1 MENGYESEYETNK
14 TNKTMEDTNLEE
26 QNTKANEIADDK
38 ESEQELN
45 DNNTENDS
53 STTKAESGSCESDLP
68 ISDESENEIS
78 EITKLKEENSAL
90 KEKYTRLLAE
100 FENFRKRND
109 KERLTMIDLGAS
121 EVLTK
126 LLPVIDNFDRAIESL
141 NNQNIVLDSNTSE
154 DNQDD
159 ITKKQEE
166 NFTKGIEQIYKQIN
180 KFLDELN
187 VKKIDA
193 LGKQFDPNL
202 HNAVMTDEES
212 DAEEGTITA
221 DLQPGYTYKDQILRH
236 SMVKV
241 KK

>member
-1 MENGYESEYETNK
+1 MENGYENEYETNK
-14 TNKTMEDTNLEE
+14 TNETMEDTNLEE

-38 ESEQELN
+38 ESESEQELN
-45 DNNTENDS
+45 NTTKDTKQDEETGTDETLENQNEELDEISKLTKENTE
-53 STTKAESGSCESDLP
+53 
-68 ISDESENEIS
+68 
-78 EITKLKEENSAL
+78 L

-126 LLPVIDNFDRAIESL
+126 LLPVVDNFDRAIESL
-141 NNQNIVLDSNTSE
+141 NNQNINSDACTSNEVDEST
-154 DNQDD
+154 
-159 ITKKQEE
+159 TKKQEE
-166 NFTKGIEQIYKQIN
+166 NFAKGIEQIYKQMN

>member
-1 MENGYESEYETNK
+1 MENGYENEYETNK
-14 TNKTMEDTNLEE
+14 TNETMEDTNLEE

-38 ESEQELN
+38 ESESEQELN
-45 DNNTENDS
+45 NTTKDTKQDNETSTDETLENQNEELDEISKLTKENTE
-53 STTKAESGSCESDLP
+53 
-68 ISDESENEIS
+68 
-78 EITKLKEENSAL
+78 L

-126 LLPVIDNFDRAIESL
+126 LLPVVDNFDRAIESL
-141 NNQNIVLDSNTSE
+141 NNQNINSDSSTNNEVDES
-154 DNQDD
+154 

-166 NFTKGIEQIYKQIN
+166 NFTKGIEQIYKQMN
-180 KFLDELN
+180 KLLEDLN

>member
-1 MENGYESEYETNK
+1 MENGYENEYETNK
-14 TNKTMEDTNLEE
+14 TNETMEDTNLEE
-26 QNTKANEIADDK
+26 QNTKANEVADDK

-45 DNNTENDS
+45 NTTKDTKQDDETGTDETLENQNEELDEISKLTKENTE
-53 STTKAESGSCESDLP
+53 
-68 ISDESENEIS
+68 
-78 EITKLKEENSAL
+78 L

-141 NNQNIVLDSNTSE
+141 NNQNINSDSSTSNE
-154 DNQDD
+154 VDES
-159 ITKKQEE
+159 TAKKQEE
-166 NFTKGIEQIYKQIN
+166 NFAKGIEQIYKQMN
-180 KFLDELN
+180 KFLEDLN

>member
-1 MENGYESEYETNK
+1 MENGYENEYETNK
-14 TNKTMEDTNLEE
+14 TNETMEDTNLEE

-38 ESEQELN
+38 ESESEQELN
-45 DNNTENDS
+45 NTTKDTKQDNETGTDETLENQNEELDEISKLTKENTE
-53 STTKAESGSCESDLP
+53 
-68 ISDESENEIS
+68 
-78 EITKLKEENSAL
+78 L

-126 LLPVIDNFDRAIESL
+126 LLPVVDNFDRAIESL
-141 NNQNIVLDSNTSE
+141 NNQNINSDSSTNNEVDES
-154 DNQDD
+154 

-166 NFTKGIEQIYKQIN
+166 NFTKGIEQIYKQMN
-180 KFLDELN
+180 KLLEDLN

>member
-1 MENGYESEYETNK
+1 MENGYENEYETNK

-26 QNTKANEIADDK
+26 QNTKANEVADDK

-45 DNNTENDS
+45 NTTKDTMQDDETDTDETLENQNEEPDEISKLTKENTE
-53 STTKAESGSCESDLP
+53 
-68 ISDESENEIS
+68 
-78 EITKLKEENSAL
+78 L

-126 LLPVIDNFDRAIESL
+126 LLPVVDNFDRAIESL
-141 NNQNIVLDSNTSE
+141 NNQNINSDSSTSNE
-154 DNQDD
+154 VDEST
-159 ITKKQEE
+159 TKKQEE
-166 NFTKGIEQIYKQIN
+166 NFAKGIEQIYKQMN
-180 KFLDELN
+180 KFLEDLN